1 MAPSVFQFASVV
13 VGPTVVRSPNR
24 TLPASVDSMVLQLS
38 DPAGD
43 WRNPAK
49 AGGNFIY
56 GVEYSEDG
64 GNTWKVLGSN
74 GIGQPVGSL
83 NKDGSLPHVDI
94 DWGTGLQ
101 EARNNPCRLFASC
114 TPATITVGVTVTVS
128 R

>member
-1 MAPSVFQFASVV
+1 MAPTVFQFASVV
-13 VGPTVVRSPNR
+13 VGPTVVHSPNR
-24 TLPASVDSMVLQLS
+24 TLPASVDSIVLQLS

-49 AGGNFIY
+49 AGGNFQY
-56 GVEYSEDG
+56 GMEYSEDG
-64 GNTWKVLGSN
+64 GTTWKVLAGN

-83 NKDGSLPHVDI
+83 NKDGSLPNINVE
-94 DWGTGLQ
+94 WGAGLI

-114 TPATITVGVTVTVS
+114 SPSAITVGVTVTVS